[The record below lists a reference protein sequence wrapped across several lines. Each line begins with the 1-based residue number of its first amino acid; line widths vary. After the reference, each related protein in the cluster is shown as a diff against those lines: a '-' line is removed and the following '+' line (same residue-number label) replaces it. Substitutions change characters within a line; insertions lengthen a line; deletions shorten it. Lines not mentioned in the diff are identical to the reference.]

1 MKIDLTEK
9 QLESIFSQL
18 TVNRTVDL
26 LGKTP
31 NASLDVI
38 CKFIYYYARERWM
51 QDKIKEVL
59 ESTPIQMELFP
70 EGNTT

>member
-9 QLESIFSQL
+9 QLESIFNQL

-31 NASLDVI
+31 NTSLDVI